1 MPGDKRRFNSA
12 YRVGICRFN
21 GNTFLC
27 TSITIEHL
35 HFNFGIFKTSVHIMP
50 ELPDLGEISGDSGE
64 NFFKPLLICDTNT
77 EYLAAKIR
85 GNAGI
90 PICTLEAGESHKNWQ
105 AVEAILRSARDAG
118 LGRDG
123 TFIGV
128 GGGVIGD
135 ISAFAA
141 SIYMRG
147 CSLALVSTTLLGM
160 VDASLGGKTGFDL
173 FGVKNLAGTFFPA
186 RHVYMPMESLA
197 SLPLPEWK
205 SGMAELIKTAILD
218 SDNFLDEIASI
229 AATFPHGSFTGSFP
243 PDFASRL
250 LTSGTALSRCISRAA
265 QFKGVIVQED
275 PLETGNRRVLLNLGH
290 TFGHAL
296 ESAAGLGTISHGEAV
311 AWGTARSC
319 DLGLAL
325 GICPPQRAE
334 RIQTLLAAYGYETA
348 VPHPLMDSADGG
360 ALSGAFMQAL
370 GSDKKKRGGN
380 ISFIVPGKESA
391 QPVHTTDSISFTD
404 TIRQII
410 GI

>member
-1 MPGDKRRFNSA
+1 VSFALFYTR
-12 YRVGICRFN
+12 I
-21 GNTFLC
+21 
-27 TSITIEHL
+27 IIENL
-35 HFNFGIFKTSVHIMP
+35 HFNFGNFKTSAHIMP
-50 ELPDLGEISGDSGE
+50 ELPGMGGISGDFGG

-77 EYLAAKIR
+77 EFLAAKIR
-85 GNAGI
+85 GDANI
-90 PICTLEAGESHKNWQ
+90 PICTLQAGESHKNWQ

-186 RHVYMPMESLA
+186 RHVYMPMASLA

-218 SDNFLDEIASI
+218 SDNFLDELVSL
-229 AATFPHGSFTGSFP
+229 AAAFPDGSFSGGFP
-243 PDFASRL
+243 PDFASRM
-250 LTSGTALSRCISRAA
+250 LTSSAALSRCISQAVR
-265 QFKGVIVQED
+265 FKGAIVEED
-275 PLETGNRRVLLNLGH
+275 PLERGGRRVLLNLGH

-296 ESAAGLGTISHGEAV
+296 ESTAGLGTISHGEAV
-311 AWGTARSC
+311 AWGIARSC
-319 DLGLAL
+319 DLALAL
-325 GICPPQRAE
+325 GVCPPRRAE
-334 RIQTLLAAYGYETA
+334 RIRALLSAYGYETA
-348 VPHPLMDSADGG
+348 APHPLMGSA
-360 ALSGAFMQAL
+360 SGDFMQAL

-380 ISFIVPGKESA
+380 LSLIVPGEKSA
-391 QPVHTTDSISFTD
+391 QAVNTAADSFMNTIS
-404 TIRQII
+404 QII